1 MDTVQ
6 GCAECSRLANAY
18 EAETMAWFRLEG
30 HLRIA
35 EYGHDDAAA
44 NKIAADLDVITNKR
58 TELREA
64 IDRHSTEC
72 HSNGSPKTLAVNSNN

>member
-1 MDTVQ
+1 VDTVP

-44 NKIAADLDVITNKR
+44 KKIAADLDAVTRKR
-58 TELREA
+58 AELRIA
-64 IDRHSTEC
+64 IDRHGTEF
-72 HSNGSPKTLAVNSNN
+72 HSNGSPKTLAVNSR